1 MYKPQAILTVGISS
15 SGKTTWAEKFVSEN
29 PSWVNINRDDVRFT
43 LFSDGVRD
51 WGKYKFSKGNE
62 NRVTEVC
69 NQKIYDAAAELKD
82 IIISDTN
89 LNSNTRNRLTEILYD
104 LGYEVSF
111 KVFDISFEEACKR
124 NNQRQGGISQTIIY
138 TQYQNY
144 LKYIGR
150 KTYTPDV
157 NKPKC
162 VILDVDGTVA
172 KVNGRG
178 FFDWDKVSTDLPH
191 QHVIDIVKGIQDDTY
206 IVCMSGRD
214 EVCRQDTEDW
224 LLQHGIYV
232 DELHMRKQG
241 DMRKDTIVKEELF
254 WEHVADNWNVQ
265 FAVDD
270 RPSVLRLWV
279 ELGIPIVSVGNPF
292 IEF

>member
-1 MYKPQAILTVGISS
+1 MNKPQAILTIGISS
-15 SGKTTWAEKFVSEN
+15 SGKSTWDEQFIKEN
-29 PSWVNINRDDVRFT
+29 PSWVNINRDDVRFA
-43 LFSDGVRD
+43 LFTEGKRD
-51 WGKYKFSKGNE
+51 WTKYKFTKANE
-62 NRVTEVC
+62 NKVTEIC
-69 NQKIYDAAAELKD
+69 DGKIREAAQSDLNVV
-82 IIISDTN
+82 ISDTN
-89 LNSNTRNRLTEILYD
+89 LSEKTRTRLVDMLQD

-111 KVFDISFEEACKR
+111 KVFDITFEEACKR
-124 NNQRQGGISQTIIY
+124 NAQREGGVSQTVLY

-150 KTYTPDV
+150 KTYVPDT

-162 VILDVDGTVA
+162 ILVDIDGTLA

-191 QHVIDIVKGIQDDTY
+191 EHVIDLVQGVQDDLY

-214 EVCRQDTEDW
+214 EVCREDTEAW
-224 LLQHGIYV
+224 LLQHGIYF
-232 DELHMRKQG
+232 DELHMRKQD

-254 WEHVADNWNVQ
+254 WDKVADNWYVKY
-265 FAVDD
+265 AVDD
-270 RPSVLRLWV
+270 RPSVIRLYL
-279 ELGIPIVSVGNPF
+279 ELGIPVVSVGNPF

>member
-82 IIISDTN
+82 IIVSDTN
-89 LNSNTRNRLTEILYD
+89 LNSNTRNRLVNMLSD
-104 LGYEVSF
+104 LGYDVSF
-111 KVFDISFEEACKR
+111 KVFDISFEQACKR
-124 NNQRQGGISQTIIY
+124 NNQRQGGISQTTLY

-224 LLQHGIYV
+224 LLQHGIYF

-254 WEHVADNWNVQ
+254 WEHVADNWSVQ

-279 ELGIPIVSVGNPF
+279 ELGIPIVAVGNPF

>member
-1 MYKPQAILTVGISS
+1 MHKPQAILTVGISS

-43 LFSDGVRD
+43 LFTDGIRD

-124 NNQRQGGISQTIIY
+124 NNQREGGISQTILY

-144 LKYIGR
+144 LRYIGR
-150 KTYTPDV
+150 KTYIPDV

-172 KVNGRG
+172 KINGRG

-214 EVCRQDTEDW
+214 EVCRQDTENW

-279 ELGIPIVSVGNPF
+279 ELGIPIIAVGNPF

>member
-15 SGKTTWAEKFVSEN
+15 SGKSTWSEQFVIDN
-29 PSWVNINRDDVRFT
+29 PDWVNINRDDVRFT

-124 NNQRQGGISQTIIY
+124 NNQRQGGISQTTLY

-224 LLQHGIYV
+224 LLRHGIYV

-254 WEHVADNWNVQ
+254 WEYVADNWNVQ

-279 ELGIPIVSVGNPF
+279 ELGIPIVAVGNPF

>member
-279 ELGIPIVSVGNPF
+279 ELGIPIISVGNPF